1 VSATLSPILSLFLAP
16 SGKLYQKVQQLL
28 SKNDEKARV
37 SNPPVIDKQRHPGP
51 KKHRYGISP
60 EEWQSIRRRML
71 ENREPLRQ
79 VAGDYGV
86 SYETVRRVI
95 LATHKQAN

>member
-1 VSATLSPILSLFLAP
+1 MMKKLGSAILLSLT
-16 SGKLYQKVQQLL
+16 
-28 SKNDEKARV
+28 
-37 SNPPVIDKQRHPGP
+37 SNGIQAP
-51 KKHRYGISP
+51 KKHRYDIPP
-60 EEWQSIRRRML
+60 EEWQSIRRRVL

-86 SYETVRRVI
+86 SYETVQRVI